1 MANYDLNRGIN
12 KPWEFQGLIGSNVY
26 FLVAGIGVVF
36 ALFVTMYLIG
46 VPLLLTVVLTL
57 ALGGGMW
64 AGVFAI
70 NRKYGEF
77 GLRKASARRSSP
89 KFITSRNSRLFLNLN
104 EDKQAGR

>member
-12 KPWEFQGLIGSNVY
+12 KPWEFQGLIGTNVY

-36 ALFVTMYLIG
+36 VLFVAMYLLG
-46 VPLLLTVVLTL
+46 LPLVATVGLTL

-64 AGVFAI
+64 ASVFAI

-77 GLRKASARRSSP
+77 GLRKAAARRSSP
-89 KFITSRNSRLFLNLN
+89 KFITSRHSRLFLHLN
-104 EDKQAGR
+104 EDRKGGR